1 VLLQH
6 HLSSSPTPTQLRLVR
21 SSGDHHSIVFVG
33 SHVPVLQTHG
43 EALYP
48 AWSRLSASTC
58 FFCPVHLLLLLL
70 HEHRHGVGAA
80 SRIPPRIC
88 KPALSSGCKSTSLS
102 SATHVQYLIKDPVVP
117 PGLGNRISIYTF
129 TFFFLSLFLAF
140 STFPQTQNRQT
151 HQRAPS
157 HLRQQAGCPWHR
169 QHNHELSLSL
179 LSCLGGYVNNSKR
192 NEMCLV

>member
-58 FFCPVHLLLLLL
+58 FFGPVHLLLLLL

-129 TFFFLSLFLAF
+129 TFFFFSLSCFLHIPSNAK
-140 STFPQTQNRQT
+140 QTD
-151 HQRAPS
+151 APS
-157 HLRQQAGCPWHR
+157 HLRQQARCSWHR
-169 QHNHELSLSL
+169 QHNHESSFSL